1 MVAPAGRLD
10 AGPIIPA
17 MLRRAFSIL
26 LCGAALAVLLP
37 SAVLGQGDEG
47 RIDVIEITGG
57 LDPAAI
63 GFVEQRIET
72 AAELGS
78 VAAIVQI
85 DSSVTLSND
94 IEDLVE
100 LVAAPPLPVVVWVGP
115 DPAVA
120 YGGAL
125 VLLEAAPIKSA
136 APGVELGY
144 ASPVVAGGGVDDPGA
159 TDTLG
164 ALLREAVTVEGP
176 IDGLVDIVAPS
187 ISNLLVELDGLEIEV
202 AGQTV
207 TLETVRE
214 TEEGTAAV
222 RTVFSEP
229 GLWTRTLRTAVSVE
243 AAFFFLVIGLT
254 VAAFEFYAIGPG
266 IAAGVAVVCLLVA
279 GYGLAVLPLRWWAV
293 ALVLVSLWL
302 LTVDF
307 QRGGA
312 GPLTL
317 GGTVLLF
324 VGGRFFTD
332 AEPQIVPSW
341 WIVGIIVLSTTAFY
355 VVAMST
361 VARSRF
367 STPTIGREHLIGRRG
382 VAIGEFGPN
391 GQVEVDG
398 ARWQAAAHREAGLKP
413 GDPVEVVGVDG
424 LYLEVEPIER

>member
-1 MVAPAGRLD
+1 
-10 AGPIIPA
+10 
-17 MLRRAFSIL
+17 MLRRSFSIL
-26 LCGAALAVLLP
+26 LCGAALALLP
-37 SAVLGQGDEG
+37 AGAILGQDDEG

-63 GFVEQRIET
+63 AFVERRVMT

-78 VAAIVQI
+78 IAAIIQI

-120 YGGAL
+120 YGGAV
-125 VLLEAAPIKSA
+125 VLLEAATVGSA
-136 APGVELGY
+136 APGVEIGFV
-144 ASPVVAGGGVDDPGA
+144 SPVVAGGGIDDPEA
-159 TDTLG
+159 TDILG
-164 ALLREAVTVEGP
+164 PLRSAAITVDGLIE
-176 IDGLVDIVAPS
+176 GLVDIVAPS
-187 ISNLLVELDGLEIEV
+187 ISNLLVELNGRQVDLDGQV
-202 AGQTV
+202 V
-207 TLETVRE
+207 TLETVRD
-214 TEEGTAAV
+214 TEDGTAAV

-229 GLWTRTLRTAVSVE
+229 GLWTRTLRTAVTVE

-266 IAAGVAVVCLLVA
+266 IAAGVAVACLLVA

-293 ALVLVSLWL
+293 ALTVVSLWL

-312 GPLTL
+312 GPLTIY
-317 GGTVLLF
+317 GTVLLF

-332 AEPQIVPSW
+332 AQPQIVPSW
-341 WIVGIIVLSTTAFY
+341 WIVAIIVLSTSAFY

-367 STPTIGREHLIGRRG
+367 STPTIGREHLIGRQG
-382 VAIGEFGPN
+382 VAISDFAPN

-398 ARWQAAAHREAGLKP
+398 ARWQAAAHREAGLGV